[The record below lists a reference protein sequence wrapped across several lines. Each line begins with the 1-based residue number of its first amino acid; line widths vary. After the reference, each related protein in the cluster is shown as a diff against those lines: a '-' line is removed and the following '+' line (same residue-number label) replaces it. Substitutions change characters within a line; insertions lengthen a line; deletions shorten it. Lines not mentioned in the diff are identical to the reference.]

1 MGSSNTLVSR
11 FLPPNRAPSP
21 PPLVLGLVTSG
32 LAPGL
37 GAGDVDLRLGVKAS
51 LSLPTG
57 DTPRL
62 CAATSLVLAF
72 WAAGSSVEV
81 REFTGV
87 TWAELVESIVSE
99 AISGDDS
106 VKRPAWD

>member
-1 MGSSNTLVSR
+1 M
-11 FLPPNRAPSP
+11 F
-21 PPLVLGLVTSG
+21 
-32 LAPGL
+32 
-37 GAGDVDLRLGVKAS
+37 
-51 LSLPTG
+51 
-57 DTPRL
+57 
-62 CAATSLVLAF
+62 AF
-72 WAAGSSVEV
+72 RAAGSSVEV